1 MRGAPTR
8 GRRRRGAL
16 AAVAK
21 ARGRSV
27 GVSTMMAVGSQRVRH
42 QRTVRS
48 PTRRQQQ
55 RARHRQQR
63 GSRDDGQAPG
73 AQAGQISGAW
83 PSSRWTWTQ
92 TRTLTPS
99 TASSHAS
106 CPALPPPATPFQTP
120 RSALTRLP
128 PPRTPR
134 RPSLRRRATA
144 LARATPS

>member
-27 GVSTMMAVGSQRVRH
+27 GVSTMMARVRH

-55 RARHRQQR
+55 RARHRQPR

-92 TRTLTPS
+92 TWTLTPS

>member
-1 MRGAPTR
+1 MRGAHTR

-27 GVSTMMAVGSQRVRH
+27 GVSTMMARVRH

-48 PTRRQQQ
+48 PTRPSRHWQQQ

-92 TRTLTPS
+92 TWTLTP
-99 TASSHAS
+99 SSHAS

-120 RSALTRLP
+120 RSAPTRLP